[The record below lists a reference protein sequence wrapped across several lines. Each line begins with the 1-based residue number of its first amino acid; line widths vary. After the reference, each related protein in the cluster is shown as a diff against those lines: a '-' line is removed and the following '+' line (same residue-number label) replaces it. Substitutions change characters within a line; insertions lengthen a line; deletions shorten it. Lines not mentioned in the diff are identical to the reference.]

1 MTSPV
6 RRHREKEEM
15 RQLILEAAKSIFLE
29 KGFHST
35 TLRNIAEWIK
45 YSPGTIYLYFKD
57 KDEIFHALHESA
69 FRKLLEQMSPLVH
82 VEDPMERLIA
92 MGRVYM
98 AFARQ
103 NKDLY
108 ELMFILDA
116 PINSMKDKDKWEMGA
131 RTLDL
136 LKQVLRDCQERGHFQ
151 GMDVEYLSFM
161 IWSSMHGMCA
171 LYCSGRCQ
179 AYDDV
184 DDDELVEKGTGYLIS
199 MIRKF

>member
-1 MTSPV
+1 
-6 RRHREKEEM
+6 M
-15 RQLILEAAKSIFLE
+15 RQLILDAAKSIFLQ

-35 TLRNIAEWIK
+35 SLRNIAEQID

-57 KDEIFHALHESA
+57 KDEIFHALHEMS
-69 FRKLLEQMSPLVH
+69 FRKLLEQMSPLTY

-98 AFARQ
+98 AFALE

-108 ELMFILDA
+108 ALMFILEA
-116 PINSMKDKDKWEMGA
+116 PIKSEKNCDKWEMGQ
-131 RTLDL
+131 RTLDF
-136 LKQVLRDCQERGHFQ
+136 LKEVLQDCRERGHFS

-161 IWSSMHGMCA
+161 IWSGMHGMCA

-179 AYDDV
+179 AYDGF
-184 DDDELVEKGTGYLIS
+184 DEATLMKTGMEYFIS
-199 MIRKF
+199 MIRRF